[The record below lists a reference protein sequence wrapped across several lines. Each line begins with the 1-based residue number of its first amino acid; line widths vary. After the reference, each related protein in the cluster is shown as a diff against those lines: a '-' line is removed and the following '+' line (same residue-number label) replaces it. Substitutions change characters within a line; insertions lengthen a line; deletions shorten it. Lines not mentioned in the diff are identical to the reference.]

1 MTFWKPLFL
10 SGISEITKVC
20 RVVLYWIIYY
30 LHHFSA
36 LLRYNWQVKIYIWII
51 QLDVLVYKHCEIIP
65 TIKLISMSITSNSYY
80 FLWWEYLRSIFL
92 AGGASGKEPACQ
104 CRRHKRCR
112 FSPCVRMILWRRNG
126 NALKYSCL
134 ENPVDRGTWQ
144 ATVHRMAKNQ
154 TWLKWLSTA
163 QIFLRKFQVY
173 NTVLLIFTVVTMLYL
188 RSPEFAHLISKS
200 L

>member
-80 FLWWEYLRSIFL
+80 FLWWEYLRSMGTFKCRL
-92 AGGASGKEPACQ
+92 WGKLYD
-104 CRRHKRCR
+104 
-112 FSPCVRMILWRRNG
+112 VIGIILVYETHAWG
-126 NALKYSCL
+126 YS
-134 ENPVDRGTWQ
+134 E
-144 ATVHRMAKNQ
+144 
-154 TWLKWLSTA
+154 
-163 QIFLRKFQVY
+163 I
-173 NTVLLIFTVVTMLYL
+173 IFTPINEAGTIFIISIETRGGHIYFIHVHTV
-188 RSPEFAHLISKS
+188 RSGEQRLSLDSPNPEFQFQS
-200 L
+200 LKHPASS